1 LDEKE
6 EGHMLKDKRIGFI
19 GGGTMAEALICGIA
33 AAGLVNLASL
43 SATALTDKRREYLQN
58 TVGVHT
64 FSSNVELVNH
74 VDVVFLTVKPQVIEM
89 VMDEIGPY
97 LRSEQILVSIAAG
110 VATHSLENNLLER
123 VPIIRVMPNTPVLVR
138 EGATA
143 MATGRYATKE
153 HEELVAEIFSAVG
166 RVVTIQEDLMD
177 AVTGLSGSGPAYT
190 CMIIEALADG
200 GVRMGLSRKTAI
212 TLAAQTLLGTAK
224 LVLETGQH
232 PGVLRDMVTSPGGTS
247 ITGIHALEEGGLR
260 AALINSVVVA
270 TERARELGNR
280 K

>member
-1 LDEKE
+1 
-6 EGHMLKDKRIGFI
+6 MLKDKRIGFI
-19 GGGTMAEALICGIA
+19 GGGTMAEALMRGIT
-33 AAGLVNLASL
+33 AAGLVDLASL
-43 SATALTDKRREYLQN
+43 AATDATDKRRQYLRE

-64 FSSNVELVNH
+64 FLTNVELVNH
-74 VDVVFLTVKPQVIEM
+74 VDIVFLTVKPQVIEM
-89 VMDEIGPY
+89 VMDEIGPA
-97 LRSEQILVSIAAG
+97 LRSDQILVSVAAG

-143 MATGRYATKE
+143 MAIGRYATKE
-153 HEELVAEIFSAVG
+153 HEELVAAIFSAVG

-177 AVTGLSGSGPAYT
+177 AVTGLSGSGPAYI

-200 GVRMGLSRKTAI
+200 GVRMGLSRATAL

-260 AALINSVVVA
+260 AALINSVVA
-270 TERARELGNR
+270 STERARELGNR

>member
-1 LDEKE
+1 
-6 EGHMLKDKRIGFI
+6 
-19 GGGTMAEALICGIA
+19 MAEALIRGMTA
-33 AAGLVNLASL
+33 VNLVDTNVL
-43 SATALTDKRREYLQN
+43 YATALTEKRRSYLREN
-58 TVGVHT
+58 LGIRT
-64 FSSNVELVNH
+64 FDNNVDLVRN
-74 VDVVFLTVKPQVIEM
+74 VDIIFLTVKPQVVET
-89 VMDEIGPY
+89 VMDEIGAT
-97 LRSEQILVSIAAG
+97 LQGKQLVVSMAAG
-110 VATHSLENNLLER
+110 VATHTLENSLLER

-153 HEELVAEIFSAVG
+153 HEELVALIFNAVG
-166 RVVTIQEDLMD
+166 RVVTIHEELMD
-177 AVTGLSGSGPAYT
+177 TVTGLSGSGPAYT

-200 GVRMGLSRKTAI
+200 GVRMGLSRSTAL

-247 ITGIHALEEGGLR
+247 IAGIHALEEGGLR
-260 AALINSVVVA
+260 AALINSVVA
-270 TERARELGNR
+270 STERARELGNR